1 MAKIKVRYGDS
12 WASLE
17 SNYPGIQNKNP
28 RTRAPK
34 AGQILQIPDPVI
46 PIQQQKQYL
55 FEPPS
60 PTSHYANIGFV
71 DRNRGMD
78 TYKNIGQDVS
88 KFTGRSPINLLPQPQ
103 NNGRYNPYAYN
114 ALGGQSGGLSPDE
127 RQMAFQGGRGT
138 QAPDYT
144 QLGAALKAA
153 EAISEATGSGGSSK
167 KHRKGGDYV
176 YKNWKGQKI
185 HNWKAMYGI
194 KPPPKP
200 QNTYVKSNR
209 WMNSTGTPSSWRI
222 G

>member
-55 FEPPS
+55 FEPKEQPYS
-60 PTSHYANIGFV
+60 DVGKAQFKYDNDPMRSRYNPYA
-71 DRNRGMD
+71 
-78 TYKNIGQDVS
+78 QPP
-88 KFTGRSPINLLPQPQ
+88 KFTPTTWKP
-103 NNGRYNPYAYN
+103 NGRYNPYDYITS
-114 ALGGQSGGLSPDE
+114 GPQSGGLSPDE
-127 RQMAFQGGRGT
+127 RQLTSQGGRGMY
-138 QAPDYT
+138 APDYT
-144 QLGAALKAA
+144 QLGAAIKAQ
-153 EAISEATGSGGSSK
+153 EAINEANSGGGSSK
-167 KHRKGGDYV
+167 KHRRGGDYV

-185 HNWKAMYGI
+185 HNWRAMYGI
-194 KPPPKP
+194 RPPRP

-209 WMNSTGTPSSWRI
+209 WMTSSGTPSSWRI

>member
-55 FEPPS
+55 FEPKEQPYS
-60 PTSHYANIGFV
+60 DVGKAQFKYDNDPMRSRYNPYA
-71 DRNRGMD
+71 
-78 TYKNIGQDVS
+78 QPP
-88 KFTGRSPINLLPQPQ
+88 KFTPTTWKP
-103 NNGRYNPYAYN
+103 NGRYNPYDHMPVTSKNPY
-114 ALGGQSGGLSPDE
+114 ALNNSFVPPGENSFVGIPNY
-127 RQMAFQGGRGT
+127 
-138 QAPDYT
+138 YT
-144 QLGAALKAA
+144 QLVDQYTANGAAQQAIDEAA
-153 EAISEATGSGGSSK
+153 KSSGGGGAK
-167 KHRKGGDYV
+167 YKRGGDYV
-176 YKNWKGQKI
+176 YKNKWTGKVL
-185 HNWKAMYGI
+185 HNYRASMGI
-194 KPPPKP
+194 RPPTP

-209 WMNSTGTPSSWRI
+209 WMQGSGTPSSWRI